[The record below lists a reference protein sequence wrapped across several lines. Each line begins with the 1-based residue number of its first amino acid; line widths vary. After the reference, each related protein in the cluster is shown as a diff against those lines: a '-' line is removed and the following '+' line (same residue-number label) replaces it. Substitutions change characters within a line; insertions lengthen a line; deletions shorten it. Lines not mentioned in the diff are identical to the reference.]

1 MYQKILVAY
10 NASAHSAIALEEAAD
25 IARAS
30 GGELHV
36 LGIVVNTGALAIAD
50 TAAASGSV
58 LTIEHERI
66 KEALDLVCS
75 QLKDQGLNA
84 TGSVREG
91 DAAQQIVA
99 TAYQIGADLAVIGH
113 SNKGLLTRWF
123 QGSVGA
129 RLMTELPCSLLVAAD
144 TRRA

>member
-30 GGELHV
+30 GGKLHV
-36 LGIVVNTGALAIAD
+36 LGIVVNMGTLAIAN
-50 TAAASGSV
+50 TAAASGSI

-66 KEALDLVCS
+66 TEALDEVCS
-75 QLKDQGLNA
+75 QLKARGLNVA
-84 TGSVREG
+84 GSVREG

-99 TAYQIGADLAVIGH
+99 TAHQIGADLAVIGH
-113 SNKGLLTRWF
+113 SNKGLLARWF

-144 TRRA
+144 TNRA